1 MEPLN
6 KYFDPD
12 ALRTISRLD
21 LKAREIVEGFIS
33 GLHRSPYHGF
43 SVEFAEHRE
52 YVPGD
57 DIRHVDWKVYGRIDR
72 YYIKQYEE
80 ETNLR
85 SWLLMDQSESMR
97 YSSGGPTKYEYG
109 LTLSA
114 CLMYLLL
121 RQQDACGMAL
131 FDSEIR
137 RIIPPSA
144 HPSTLRTLLTIAD
157 EASLEKKTDVGA
169 LFGRMAEE
177 IKRRGLVVI
186 VSDLMTD
193 REQILK
199 GLQHLRY
206 RRHEVIVFHV
216 LDPQEL
222 DFAFRENI
230 LFKGMEGAG
239 DLLAEPKALRE
250 AYLTAV
256 DGFVTD
262 IQRGCRDCGADYV
275 QLRTTDRLE
284 IALSAYLARRAKVR

>member
-1 MEPLN
+1 MEPTR

-12 ALRTISRLD
+12 ALRTITRLD
-21 LKAREIVEGFIS
+21 LKAREIVEGFVS

-57 DIRHVDWKVYGRIDR
+57 DIRHVDWKVWGRIDR

-85 SWLLMDQSESMR
+85 SWLLVDQSESMR
-97 YSSGGPTKYEYG
+97 YTSGGPTKYEYG
-109 LTLSA
+109 LTLAA

-157 EASLEKKTDVGA
+157 EASLDRKTNVAA

-186 VSDLMTD
+186 ISDLMTD
-193 REQILK
+193 RAEILR

-206 RRHEVIVFHV
+206 RRHEVIVFHI
-216 LDPQEL
+216 LDPEEL
-222 DFAFRENI
+222 DFSFRENV
-230 LFKGMEGAG
+230 LFKGMEGMG
-239 DLLAEPKALRE
+239 DLLAEPKALRA
-250 AYLTAV
+250 AYLDAV
-256 DGFVTD
+256 DRFMTD
-262 IQRGCRDCGADYV
+262 VRRGCRDTGVDYV
-275 QLRTTDRLE
+275 QLRTSDPLE
-284 IALSAYLARRAKVR
+284 IALSAYLARRARAR